1 MKLTRPSLSF
11 SSGLSY
17 ADKTIRSLFHLLWLP
32 RRQSHPWQVHPMSQW
47 RHQQRQVYIPP
58 TGNPKRKGEPL
69 SLQFQQRTGADGPFL
84 RHWLW
89 PTDVSSTG
97 PGLPHR
103 EAIGSMRKGGHTE
116 SWGATA
122 KSKKM
127 AETAA
132 VHNGGSEIKSRTL
145 ITVLQQQLPQ
155 FIVT

>member
-1 MKLTRPSLSF
+1 MLIRPSEA
-11 SSGLSY
+11 SSISCDFPGVNL
-17 ADKTIRSLFHLLWLP
+17 ILGRS
-32 RRQSHPWQVHPMSQW
+32 
-47 RHQQRQVYIPP
+47 IPCHSED
-58 TGNPKRKGEPL
+58 TNNVRCTFLQLATPKGKGSLCPYSSSKELEPIA
-69 SLQFQQRTGADGPFL
+69 RFL
-84 RHWLW
+84 DTDW
-89 PTDVSSTG
+89 PADVSSTG

-103 EAIGSMRKGGHTE
+103 EAIGSMRKGGHRE